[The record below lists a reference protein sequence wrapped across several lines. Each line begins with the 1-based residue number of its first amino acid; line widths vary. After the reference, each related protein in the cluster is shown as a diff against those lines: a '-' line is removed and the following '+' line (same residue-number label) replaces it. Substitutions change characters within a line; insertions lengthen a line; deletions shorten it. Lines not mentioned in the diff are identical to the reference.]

1 MKRKIII
8 LFMVAVSFVMA
19 KNVYAEQFNG
29 EYSIDY
35 LLRNY
40 NAVTFNNKK
49 YNIPSLYKV
58 VNYYSAGSVYEIQN
72 IEGAVLI
79 SGDYDSTSPAEFG
92 IADGNVKSFVGGE
105 LSNAE
110 IVNEF
115 NFVTDPNY
123 IDFNKLYINVVNE
136 SQWLAEASENI
147 INKSKIEISKPGIY
161 TINNT
166 AIFYS
171 QFSEDP
177 STNRNAMFFNNQ
189 IFIDNYDRNAYYVFN
204 YYDEYV
210 ESIPDVFIMDD
221 SSPRAVTIAELA
233 ESGAYSGNIIFN
245 FPNAKYIKTSFDE
258 EKHFYLNHRI
268 NNSSNVSGS
277 IIAPK
282 AYVDIQHNYL
292 TSTQLNSKYYGTII
306 ANTIAYDSS
315 KFRINRNTYP
325 ITTSLIKGNYS
336 VNKDLMENSL
346 NYSTEPQDY
355 NDDIYT
361 RDYSINDLL
370 QNYNV
375 VTLGHKQ
382 LDFKTKLSKSGYRSG
397 SVRLF
402 HITGQTLIN
411 GDLYGNVYENEV
423 DDYRNNETYAN
434 YTYQKF
440 DRIAFDLESNKVT
453 ESFINGDVLRDV
465 KVTAEKNYSTHEIT
479 VSTSRLAI
487 PVIQPW
493 DNMANDNLE
502 FHLKKN
508 KIYIG
513 QQSFSNN
520 SANVGRGNFSGTI
533 NNYLNFDRLYNNVVA
548 EQKGIEEGDKVKA
561 SNGVA
566 HIPIGGNY
574 VIDDVS
580 DINKII
586 FDNFEENKD
595 VITVVTIK
603 NSGDINFPEI
613 NKDKGYYKGIITND
627 YYGKKQATHLY
638 ERDTFVTED
647 GYYGNII
654 FNVPNATYIKLKE
667 NVPFAGHLI
676 APNADVE
683 TEETHFA
690 GCFIVNSIYGE
701 GNTEAHFYPLTAY
714 DNCECSVGDQ
724 VPESLHARFNE
735 LRLSRLLGG
744 EKSIVETNIIG
755 DQVQYKKDTDQLNQI
770 IDNCPLRK
778 HSSSLNELL
787 NNPPTYGTIGAVLL
801 IVIGLIIGFEI
812 YKRKNKNNTY

>member
-40 NAVTFNNKK
+40 NAVTFNNKS
-49 YNIPSLYKV
+49 YNVPTVYYYTMN
-58 VNYYSAGSVYEIQN
+58 NYSEGSVYDIQYV
-72 IEGAVLI
+72 EGAVLI
-79 SGDYDSTSPAEFG
+79 SGNYISSKAAEFG

-123 IDFNKLYINVVNE
+123 IDFNKLYVNVVNE
-136 SQWLAEASENI
+136 SKWLAEASEYNI
-147 INKSKIEISKPGIY
+147 NNSKIEISKPGIY
-161 TINNT
+161 TVNNT
-166 AIFYS
+166 ALFYS
-171 QFSEDP
+171 NYSPDP
-177 STNRNAMFFNNQ
+177 VANSRSRFYPNQ
-189 IFIDNYDRNAYYVFN
+189 IFISNYDKNSYYVFN
-204 YYDEYV
+204 FYDEYV
-210 ESIPDVFIMDD
+210 ESVPNVFINDNA
-221 SSPRAVTIAELA
+221 SPVPFTIAELA
-233 ESGAYSGNIIFN
+233 ESGGYSGNIIFN
-245 FPNAKYIKTSFDE
+245 FPNAKYIRSRFE
-258 EKHFYLNHRI
+258 SAQSYYFYLNHRLDYSTNI
-268 NNSSNVSGS
+268 SGN
-277 IIAPK
+277 IIAPN
-282 AYVDIQHNYL
+282 AFVDIKHNYVNPN
-292 TSTQLNSKYYGTII
+292 QLSSRFYGTII
-306 ANTIAYDSS
+306 ANTISFDSS
-315 KFRINRNTYP
+315 FYYVNHNKQEINTV
-325 ITTSLIKGNYS
+325 LKKCNYN

-355 NDDIYT
+355 DDDIYT

-382 LDFKTKLSKSGYRSG
+382 LDSKTKLSKSGYRSG

-465 KVTAEKNYSTHEIT
+465 KVTAEKNDSTHEIT
-479 VSTSRLAI
+479 VRTSRLAI

-502 FHLKKN
+502 FHLRKN

-520 SANVGRGNFSGTI
+520 GTNVGRGNFSGTI

-574 VIDDVS
+574 VIDDIS
-580 DINKII
+580 NINKIV

-613 NKDKGYYKGIITND
+613 NKDKGYYKGIVTND
-627 YYGKKQATHLY
+627 YYGKTQATHLY
-638 ERDTFVTED
+638 ERDTFITND

-690 GCFIVNSIYGE
+690 
-701 GNTEAHFYPLTAY
+701 
-714 DNCECSVGDQ
+714 
-724 VPESLHARFNE
+724 
-735 LRLSRLLGG
+735 
-744 EKSIVETNIIG
+744 
-755 DQVQYKKDTDQLNQI
+755 
-770 IDNCPLRK
+770 
-778 HSSSLNELL
+778 
-787 NNPPTYGTIGAVLL
+787 
-801 IVIGLIIGFEI
+801 
-812 YKRKNKNNTY
+812 